1 MYVLG
6 DLALKRLKIELKFG
20 CALCGVPQEMEE
32 RKFVSL
38 TVYSLVT
45 RVLLLQAWTT
55 DTRQARARV
64 ERRGDRRSGCA
75 SLCMTHG
82 MTARPNCCVCLS
94 LYSQKSVET
103 SNLSS
108 LLSLARSL
116 VQTVQSRPA
125 STCPPAA
132 SHFFYKGWYPATR
145 LVTCLCKT
153 RDGARTPTSHLSH
166 PPPIPRRRAQIGACS
181 RDPNQELP
189 ANLPA

>member
-64 ERRGDRRSGCA
+64 ERRGDPALR
-75 SLCMTHG
+75 L
-82 MTARPNCCVCLS
+82 CLS
-94 LYSQKSVET
+94 LYDTRYDSET
-103 SNLSS
+103 ELLCVSLS
-108 LLSLARSL
+108 LLSKIS
-116 VQTVQSRPA
+116 
-125 STCPPAA
+125 
-132 SHFFYKGWYPATR
+132 
-145 LVTCLCKT
+145 
-153 RDGARTPTSHLSH
+153 
-166 PPPIPRRRAQIGACS
+166 
-181 RDPNQELP
+181 
-189 ANLPA
+189 

>member
-108 LLSLARSL
+108 LLSLSLARSYRQYSL
-116 VQTVQSRPA
+116 DQ
-125 STCPPAA
+125 PPRV
-132 SHFFYKGWYPATR
+132 R
-145 LVTCLCKT
+145 L
-153 RDGARTPTSHLSH
+153 
-166 PPPIPRRRAQIGACS
+166 PPPIFFIRGGTRP
-181 RDPNQELP
+181 PVWLP
-189 ANLPA
+189 ACARLATAPEPPPPTYPTLRPSRAGAPR